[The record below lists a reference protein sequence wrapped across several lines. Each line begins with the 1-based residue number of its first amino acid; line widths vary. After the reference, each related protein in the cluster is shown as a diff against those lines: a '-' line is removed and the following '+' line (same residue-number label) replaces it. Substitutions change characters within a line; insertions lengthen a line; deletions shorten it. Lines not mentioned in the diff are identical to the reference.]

1 MAKNLLFSDKAR
13 SALENGASKLAS
25 AVKIT
30 LGPKGRNVVLERK
43 FSSPLITNDGV
54 TIAKDIELEDSTEN
68 LGAQMLKEVSIKT
81 NEIAGDGTTTA
92 IVLAHSM
99 LKSGIKNMTAGA
111 NPILLRKGMQK
122 ALTATTKRLKEIAK
136 PVSSNKEIAQIASIS
151 AADEETG
158 ELVAK
163 AMEKVGQNGIIT
175 LEESKT
181 MQTTLSMVEGMQ
193 FDRGYISAHMV
204 TNQQKMCAEL
214 KNAYVLV
221 TDKIIRNIQDLLPL
235 FEEIAREG
243 TPLLIIA
250 EDVEGDALATIL
262 LNTMRGIFN
271 CVAVKAPAFGSR
283 RKEELQD
290 IATFVGATM
299 LTSDF
304 ALDLKDATKEMLGS
318 AKQIVVDS
326 GKTIIVEGNGKKED
340 INSRIDSLK
349 AQLSTADNDFDK
361 ETLKERISKL
371 SGGVGVISVGANT
384 ELEMQE
390 KKLRIEDA
398 LSSTRAAREEG
409 IVPGGGV
416 ALLRCIS
423 AVQKVCDSLVGDEKT
438 GAEIVR
444 NSLSA
449 PIKQICQNAGLDGGV
464 IIEKILSNNTDS
476 FGFDAYQE
484 KFIDMFESGIIDPAK
499 VTRTCIENAVS
510 ISSTMLTTDC
520 LVCDIKESAQTKEQ
534 PQF

>member
-1 MAKNLLFSDKAR
+1 MAKELLFYEKAR
-13 SALENGASKLAS
+13 AALESGSTKLAN

-43 FSSPLITNDGV
+43 FSTPLVTNDGV
-54 TIAKDIELEDSTEN
+54 TIAKDIELSDPMEN

-99 LKSGIKNMTAGA
+99 LKNGIKNLTAGA
-111 NPILLRKGMQK
+111 NPILVRKGMQK
-122 ALTATTKRLKEIAK
+122 ALAAAK
-136 PVSSNKEIAQIASIS
+136 SELEKISKPISSNKEIAQIASIS
-151 AADEETG
+151 SADEDIG
-158 ELVAK
+158 ALVAS
-163 AMEKVGQNGIIT
+163 AMEKVGPNGIIT

-193 FDRGYISAHMV
+193 FDRGYISSHMI

-243 TPLLIIA
+243 SPLFIIA
-250 EDVEGDALATIL
+250 EDIEGDALATIL
-262 LNTMRGIFN
+262 LNTIRGIFN
-271 CVAVKAPAFGSR
+271 CVAVKAPAFGNR
-283 RKEELQD
+283 RKDELED
-290 IATFVGATM
+290 IATFVGTTVI
-299 LTSDF
+299 TSDL
-304 ALDLKDATKEMLGS
+304 ALDLKDVTKNMLGK
-318 AKQIVVDS
+318 AKQIVALKD
-326 GKTIIVEGNGKKED
+326 KTIIVEGNGDKFK
-340 INSRIDSLK
+340 INSRIESLK
-349 AQLSTADNDFDK
+349 TELASADNDFDR
-361 ETLKERISKL
+361 ETLRERISKL

-398 LSSTRAAREEG
+398 LSSTKAAREEG

-416 ALLRCIS
+416 ALIRCKS
-423 AVQKVCDSLVGDEKT
+423 AVEKTCDKLWGDEKT
-438 GAEIVR
+438 GAEIVLA
-444 NSLSA
+444 SLSS
-449 PIKQICQNAGLDGGV
+449 PIKQICENAGIDSGV
-464 IIEKILSNNTDS
+464 IIDKILSNSCKS
-476 FGFDAYQE
+476 FGFDAYSE
-484 KFIDMFESGIIDPAK
+484 KFTDMFESGIIDPAK
-499 VTRTCIENAVS
+499 VTRTCLENAVS

-520 LVCDIKESAQTKEQ
+520 LVCDEKENATQLQ
-534 PQF
+534 Q

>member
-1 MAKNLLFSDKAR
+1 MAKNLLFFDKAR
-13 SALENGASKLAS
+13 SALENGSTKLAN

-43 FSSPLITNDGV
+43 FSTPLVTNDGV
-54 TIAKDIELEDSTEN
+54 TIAKDIELPDPMEN

-92 IVLAHSM
+92 IVLAHNM
-99 LKSGIKNMTAGA
+99 LKGGIKNLTAGA

-122 ALTATTKRLKEIAK
+122 ALSAAKNALTKISK
-136 PVSSNKEIAQIASIS
+136 PISSNKEIAQVASIS
-151 AADEETG
+151 AADEEIG
-158 ELVAK
+158 DLVAN

-193 FDRGYISAHMV
+193 FDRGYISSHMI

-221 TDKIIRNIQDLLPL
+221 TDKAIRNIQDLLPL

-243 TPLLIIA
+243 LPLLIIA

-262 LNTMRGIFN
+262 LNTIRGIFN
-271 CVAVKAPAFGSR
+271 CVAVKAPAFGNR
-283 RKEELQD
+283 RKDELLD
-290 IATFVGATM
+290 IATFVGATL
-299 LTSDF
+299 LTSELGF
-304 ALDLKDATKEMLGS
+304 DLKDANKEMLGK
-318 AKQIVVDS
+318 AKQIVVEKD
-326 GKTIIVEGNGKKED
+326 KTIIVEGTGNKNEL
-340 INSRIDSLK
+340 NSRIQALK
-349 AQLSTADNDFDK
+349 TELTLADNDFDK
-361 ETLKERISKL
+361 DTLKERISKL
-371 SGGVGVISVGANT
+371 SGGVGVISVGAST

-416 ALLRCIS
+416 ALLHCKTEVENLCS
-423 AVQKVCDSLVGDEKT
+423 SLVGDEKT
-438 GAEIVR
+438 GAEIVL
-444 NSLSA
+444 NSLSS
-449 PIKQICQNAGLDGGV
+449 PIKQICENAGLDSGV
-464 IIEKILSNNTDS
+464 IIEKILSNESNS
-476 FGFDAYQE
+476 FGFDAYSE
-484 KFIDMFESGIIDPAK
+484 KFTDMFQSGIIDPAK
-499 VTRTCIENAVS
+499 VTRTCLENAVS

-520 LVCDIKESAQTKEQ
+520 LVCDTSNKQASVEE
-534 PQF
+534 